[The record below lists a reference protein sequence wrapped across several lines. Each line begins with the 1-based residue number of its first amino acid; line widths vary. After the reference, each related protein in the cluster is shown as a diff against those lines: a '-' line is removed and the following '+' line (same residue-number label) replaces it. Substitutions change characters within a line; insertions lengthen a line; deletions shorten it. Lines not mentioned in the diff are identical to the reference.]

1 MRGVM
6 PRLWTARGGAARAAR
21 LALAP
26 AAAAYGAAVSAR
38 RRAYA
43 AGWLATRA
51 LPLPSVAV
59 GNLAVGGAGK
69 TPLAGWIARRFLADG
84 RTPGILLRGYG
95 ADEGDVHR
103 KNVPG
108 AIVVEDPDRRRGAHC
123 ARAAGADVLVL
134 DDAFQ
139 RLDVRR
145 DLDLVLVAAESSAAP
160 RRLLPAGP
168 WREPWAA
175 LGRADLVIVTRKAA
189 PTSDAARMAD
199 AVAADTDAPIA
210 VAHLALGAFTGL
222 RSGRTLA
229 RSALAGARVVAAAG
243 IADPESFAA
252 QLTAL
257 GAHVTLAWRPDHHRW
272 TAADVEVLL
281 HARQKLDYVVVTA
294 KDAAKLRRV
303 WPADAAEPIVA
314 SLDVRWERGEELVTS
329 ALARLVSARG
339 DDHLDMDAKGYGVG
353 ADRLIP

>member
-1 MRGVM
+1 MRGLM
-6 PRLWTARGGAARAAR
+6 PRLWAARGGAARAAR

-26 AAAAYGAAVSAR
+26 AATAYGAVVTAR

-69 TPLAGWIARRFLADG
+69 TPLAGWIARRFLTHG
-84 RTPGILLRGYG
+84 LTPGILLRGYG
-95 ADEGDVHR
+95 ADEGHVHR
-103 KNVPG
+103 AAVPE
-108 AIVVEDPDRRRGAHC
+108 AIVVEDPDRRRGARH
-123 ARAAGADVLVL
+123 AGAAGADVLVL

-145 DLDLVLVAAESSAAP
+145 DLDLVLLAAESLAAP

-168 WREPWAA
+168 WREPRAA
-175 LGRADLVIVTRKAA
+175 LRHADFVIVTRKAVPA
-189 PTSDAARMAD
+189 SEAARVAD
-199 AVAADTDAPIA
+199 SVAADTDAPVAI
-210 VAHLALGAFTGL
+210 AHLALGTFTGL
-222 RSGRTLA
+222 HSGRVLA
-229 RSALAGARVVAAAG
+229 PTALAGARVLAAAG
-243 IADPESFAA
+243 IADPDGFAT

-257 GAHVTLAWRPDHHRW
+257 GAHVTVLRRPDHHRW

-281 HARQKLDYVVVTA
+281 HVRQKLDYVVVTA

-303 WPADAAEPIVA
+303 WPAAAAEPIVA
-314 SLDVRWERGEELVTS
+314 SLDVRWDRGEGLLTA
-329 ALARLVSARG
+329 ALAQLVPARRP
-339 DDHLDMDAKGYGVG
+339 DHLDMDAKGYGVG
-353 ADRLIP
+353 ADRRIP